1 MGIGF
6 GWEVVIEMKHSLMLA
21 FLVLLVT
28 TIIPLPAGAQ
38 ATYPKMEAV
47 TPETGRVGDVLTV
60 EGQNLGNTTVESL
73 YLTDGQTDWK
83 TEIVEQSATSIR
95 FKIPATAKPG
105 RFSLM
110 VLTAGETKTLI
121 EQPIKV
127 TVES

>member
-1 MGIGF
+1 
-6 GWEVVIEMKHSLMLA
+6 MKRSFMLA
-21 FLVLLVT
+21 LLVLLVA

-38 ATYPKMEAV
+38 VAYPKMEAV

-60 EGQNLGNTTVESL
+60 EGQNLGKTTVESL

-95 FKIPATAKPG
+95 FKIPTTAKPG

-110 VLTAGETKTLI
+110 VLTAGDTQTLI